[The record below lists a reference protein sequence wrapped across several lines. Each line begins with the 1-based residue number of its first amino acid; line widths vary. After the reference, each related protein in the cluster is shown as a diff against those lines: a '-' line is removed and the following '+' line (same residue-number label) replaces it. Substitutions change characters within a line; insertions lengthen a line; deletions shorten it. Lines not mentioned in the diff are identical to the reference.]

1 MRAAGA
7 ALAAALTLSA
17 ANVEWMAGGG
27 GSPAGAAARQIKFVE
42 PFAVAF
48 DPRGSDWFVCEH
60 KGERV
65 VRVTRG
71 GATALLA
78 GSGEAGYSGDGG
90 PASAAAFKDPHGIV
104 VTRTRQMYVA
114 DTLNHV
120 IRRIDLANG
129 LVSTLAGDGQPGFA
143 GDGGPAAAAR
153 FHGTFALALNPAE
166 DQLYVA
172 DLFNRRI
179 RKIDLRSGMVT
190 TVAGNG
196 SKGTPADGAQAAA
209 SPLVDPRA
217 VAVDSREQVYILE
230 RGGNALRVV
239 DPGGA
244 IRTVI
249 APGQI
254 TPDLNGP
261 KHLCV
266 DRRDR
271 VLIADA
277 ENHLVRLYDPRTQR
291 TVTVAGTGRKGERI
305 DPRDPAR
312 TELNRP
318 HGVAVDARGR
328 LWISDSYNHRI
339 LRIRKYAPEP

>member
-7 ALAAALTLSA
+7 ALAAVLTLSA
-17 ANVEWMAGGG
+17 ANVEWVAGGG
-27 GSPAGAAARQIKFVE
+27 DSPAGAAARQVKLVE

-48 DPRGSDWFVCEH
+48 DPRGGDWFVCEH
-60 KGERV
+60 KGERI
-65 VRVTRG
+65 VRVTHG

-78 GSGEAGYSGDGG
+78 GSGEAGYAGDGG
-90 PASAAAFKDPHGIV
+90 PAGAAAFRDPHGV
-104 VTRTRQMYVA
+104 VITRTRQMYVA

-120 IRRIDLANG
+120 IRRIDLASG
-129 LVSTLAGDGQPGFA
+129 LLSTFAGDGQPGFA
-143 GDGGPAAAAR
+143 GDGGPAVAGR
-153 FHGTFALALNPAE
+153 FHGTFALALNRAE

-179 RKIDLRSGMVT
+179 RKIDLRSGVVT

-196 SKGTPADGAQAAA
+196 SKGTPTDGAPAAA

-217 VAVDSREQVYILE
+217 VAVDSRGQVFILE

-239 DPGGA
+239 DPAGA

-261 KHLCV
+261 KHVCI
-266 DRRDR
+266 DRWDR

-291 TVTVAGTGRKGERI
+291 TVTVAGAGRKGERI
-305 DPRDPAR
+305 DPRDPTR

-339 LRIRKYAPEP
+339 LRIRRYRPR